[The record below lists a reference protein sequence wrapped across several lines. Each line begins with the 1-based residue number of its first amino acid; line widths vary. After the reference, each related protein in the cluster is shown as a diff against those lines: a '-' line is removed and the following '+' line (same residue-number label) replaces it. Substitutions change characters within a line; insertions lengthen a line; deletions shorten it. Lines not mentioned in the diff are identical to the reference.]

1 MFRLFVSLLAA
12 TIIVAASA
20 PTVSAQSNQP
30 PAPQRSSQ
38 SKKAAPGVI
47 NINTVPAAD
56 LQRLPGIGANTA
68 ARIIEYRQ
76 KNGPFKKIEDLMNVR
91 GVGEKKFLKL
101 KANITVG
108 AAKADHAGQP

>member
-1 MFRLFVSLLAA
+1 MFRLLVSILAA
-12 TIIVAASA
+12 AILATSA
-20 PTVSAQSNQP
+20 PIAAAQPTAQ
-30 PAPQRSSQ
+30 PQRSSQ

-47 NINTVPAAD
+47 NINTAPAAD

-68 ARIIEYRQ
+68 ARIVEYRQ
-76 KNGPFKKIEDLMNVR
+76 KNGPFKKVEDLMNVR

-101 KANITVG
+101 KANITVA